1 MYTKN
6 KQNKLLRE
14 LKLSNTFFCETQ
26 KKKSSN
32 NNENRVFV
40 RNQ

>member
-6 KQNKLLRE
+6 KKNKLLRQF
-14 LKLSNTFFCETQ
+14 KLSNTFFCETQ
-26 KKKSSN
+26 KKSSN